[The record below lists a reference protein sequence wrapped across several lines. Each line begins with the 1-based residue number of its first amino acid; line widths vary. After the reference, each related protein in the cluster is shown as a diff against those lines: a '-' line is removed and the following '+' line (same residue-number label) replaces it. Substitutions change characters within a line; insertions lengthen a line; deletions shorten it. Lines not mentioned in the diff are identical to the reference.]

1 MTTTFKAAYLADDG
15 SSTSGGMLLTSED
28 QAHMIDSD
36 LLAEAMKEAAEI
48 GLVVSESDISIG
60 DWTE

>member
-15 SSTSGGMLLTSED
+15 SSTSGGMRLTSED
-28 QAHMIDSD
+28 QAHMTDSE
-36 LLAEAMKEAAEI
+36 LLAEAMKEAAAI
-48 GLVVSESDISIG
+48 GLEVSESDISIG